1 MRQRKGQLVARLTQ
15 QDKAATRERILRS
28 LESIGNATEAEL
40 SEALG
45 IDRRTVNN
53 YLRDALASG
62 EASKDG
68 LVWSIQASKV
78 VRLIDQLIIS
88 LQELRT
94 ELHRGSLGKP

>member
-1 MRQRKGQLVARLTQ
+1 MARLTQ
-15 QDKAATRERILRS
+15 QDKAATRERILLY

-45 IDRRTVNN
+45 IERRTVNN

-62 EASKDG
+62 EVTKDG

-78 VRLIDQLIIS
+78 IRLIDQLILN
-88 LQELRT
+88 LQELRK
-94 ELHRGSLGKP
+94 ELSNHAN